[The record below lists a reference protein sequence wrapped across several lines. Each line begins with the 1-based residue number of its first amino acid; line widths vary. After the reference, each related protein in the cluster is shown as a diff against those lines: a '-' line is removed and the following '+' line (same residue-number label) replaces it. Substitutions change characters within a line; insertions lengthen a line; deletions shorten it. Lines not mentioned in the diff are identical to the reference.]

1 MKKTLGG
8 IVTWEVLNIKGQFTK
23 EEVIKRLKKKKIRKD
38 IKNMY
43 FIYNDLERYIE
54 KKIDVLCEYG
64 LIGKTSFYYFSL

>member
-38 IKNMY
+38 IENMY

>member
-1 MKKTLGG
+1 MKKTLGE

-54 KKIDVLCEYG
+54 KKIDVLSEYG